1 MSGHPT
7 REEDFDLYA
16 LGALEGEEKQ
26 VIEAHVAGCGA
37 CSRKLAEAQGRIAL
51 LALGVPRVEPSLGVK
66 ERLMSRVRLMAEG
79 RSVIPQSAE
88 VERSGGFFGRWWT
101 AVLAPAAV
109 VLALASFFLWRE
121 NARLDREM
129 AELRATVQDQQ
140 KQLDYARNVA
150 HLFEA
155 RDTITVSL
163 APMPGMAEGAV
174 KVMYNEK
181 MGMLMYDGWIEPPA
195 EDKSYQLWVVPKEG
209 TPVSVGV
216 FNPATSDTAHWMT
229 KVPGGVAAKAFAIT
243 LEPAGGMPQPTG
255 PMVLVGPAT

>member
-1 MSGHPT
+1 MNGHPT

-26 VIEAHVAGCGA
+26 AIESHMAQCAA

-66 ERLMSRVRLMAEG
+66 ERLLNRVRTTTEG
-79 RSVIPQSAE
+79 QAVRLPSVEP
-88 VERSGGFFGRWWT
+88 ERAGGFFGRWWA

-109 VLALASFFLWRE
+109 VLALAAFFLWKE
-121 NARLDREM
+121 NAQLDRQL
-129 AELRATVQDQQ
+129 AELRATVLEQQ

-155 RDTITVSL
+155 KDTITVSL
-163 APMPGMAEGAV
+163 APMPGMPSGAV

-181 MGMLMYDGWIEPPA
+181 MGVLMYDGWIEPPP
-195 EDKSYQLWVVPKEG
+195 EDKSYQLWVVPMEG
-209 TPVSVGV
+209 NPISVGV
-216 FNPATSDTAHWMT
+216 FNPATSDSAHWLT
-229 KVPGGVAAKAFAIT
+229 KVPVGVAARAFAIT
-243 LEPAGGMPQPTG
+243 LEPAGGMSVPTG
-255 PMVLVGPAT
+255 PKVLVGPVS